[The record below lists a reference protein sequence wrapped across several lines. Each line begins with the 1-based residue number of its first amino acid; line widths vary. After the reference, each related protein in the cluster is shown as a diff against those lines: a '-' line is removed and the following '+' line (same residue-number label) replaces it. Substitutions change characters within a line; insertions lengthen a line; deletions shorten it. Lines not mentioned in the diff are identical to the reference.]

1 MKETRVKKYQ
11 NYRKSILKGD
21 SKGFFAPKNEGEVS
35 VEMGLFLKLQR
46 RKNIEN
52 IVIISIIAAIII
64 AMVVFGLI
72 LF

>member
-11 NYRKSILKGD
+11 SYRKSILKGD
-21 SKGFFAPKNEGEVS
+21 SNRFFAPSKQEEVS
-35 VEMGLFLKLQR
+35 PEMGLFLKLQR

-52 IVIISIIAAIII
+52 IIIISMILAIVITLL
-64 AMVVFGLI
+64 VYGLI